1 MKTFSVTIEE
11 RVCEEFMIPA
21 ETPEKA
27 EELARKLYK
36 DGKIVLEPGNLL
48 DASFTVME

>member
-27 EELARKLYK
+27 EELARHLK
-36 DGKIVLEPGNLL
+36 
-48 DASFTVME
+48 